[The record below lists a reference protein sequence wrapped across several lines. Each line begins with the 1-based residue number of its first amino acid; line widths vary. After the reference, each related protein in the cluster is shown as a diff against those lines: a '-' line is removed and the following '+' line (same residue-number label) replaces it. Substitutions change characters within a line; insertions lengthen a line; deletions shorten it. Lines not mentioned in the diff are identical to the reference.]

1 MSWFCKTKRR
11 IKEKK
16 KSADYRVSA
25 DQSVDTIS
33 VANWDHAVKIYS
45 LETERQEQK
54 QTVGDLI
61 FSEEKEPI
69 IKCLGSQGKNFVFLG
84 KPQKIS

>member
-1 MSWFCKTKRR
+1 M
-11 IKEKK
+11 
-16 KSADYRVSA
+16 
-25 DQSVDTIS
+25 
-33 VANWDHAVKIYS
+33 KIYS
-45 LETERQEQK
+45 LETESQEQK

-84 KPQKIS
+84 KPQEIS